1 MHGLVHH
8 YRVKAHILTDK
19 VLELIGGD
27 LSQPFESG
35 DLWVFELRY
44 GIDTLFIGIA
54 INSFLAI
61 AHTE

>member
-8 YRVKAHILTDK
+8 YRVKAHILTYK

-27 LSQPFESG
+27 LSQSFESR
-35 DLWVFELRY
+35 DLWVFELLY
-44 GIDTLFIGIA
+44 GIDTLLLSIA
-54 INSFLAI
+54 IDGFLAI